1 MLWRYLI
8 TMAIQLCWINL
19 GVSELTIPIP
29 WVGDGPDYFQG
40 YGANALGSHGD
51 ATSYAINCLATETTC
66 EPFSPDLTVIAGPS
80 TYDMIGSGFAFDIKS
95 GCTFTGDPT
104 PTLATCVQTISYH
117 NTPLVTTSSITVT
130 GTGNPSTGIY
140 PAMLRMTDT
149 GKPTTTNQPATTDQ
163 PTATETW
170 SLPSIQDT
178 ASTEPLTAARTRTH
192 ISTAT
197 GIQIPPR
204 PGNST
209 SYSNGTETVTVT
221 LIVTEAPIAVTCKC
235 DCECPTRSQA
245 DEHVISSTP
254 PNNAIGK
261 QVALSLMGAILAVV
275 VFCM

>member
-19 GVSELTIPIP
+19 GVSELTITIP

-104 PTLATCVQTISYH
+104 PTLATCVQTILYH

-149 GKPTTTNQPATTDQ
+149 RKPTTTNQPATTDQ
-163 PTATETW
+163 PTATET
-170 SLPSIQDT
+170 
-178 ASTEPLTAARTRTH
+178 
-192 ISTAT
+192 
-197 GIQIPPR
+197 
-204 PGNST
+204 
-209 SYSNGTETVTVT
+209 
-221 LIVTEAPIAVTCKC
+221 
-235 DCECPTRSQA
+235 
-245 DEHVISSTP
+245 
-254 PNNAIGK
+254 
-261 QVALSLMGAILAVV
+261 
-275 VFCM
+275 

>member
-1 MLWRYLI
+1 
-8 TMAIQLCWINL
+8 
-19 GVSELTIPIP
+19 
-29 WVGDGPDYFQG
+29 
-40 YGANALGSHGD
+40 
-51 ATSYAINCLATETTC
+51 
-66 EPFSPDLTVIAGPS
+66 
-80 TYDMIGSGFAFDIKS
+80 MIGSGFAFDIKS

-104 PTLATCVQTISYH
+104 PTLATCVQTLSYH

-163 PTATETW
+163 LTATGTS
-170 SLPSIQDT
+170 SLTPTSIQNT
-178 ASTEPLTAARTRTH
+178 PTTELLTAARTGTH
-192 ISTAT
+192 IPTAT

-221 LIVTEAPIAVTCKC
+221 LIVTEAPTAVTCKC
-235 DCECPTRSQA
+235 DCDYATRSQA
-245 DEHVISSTP
+245 DNSVISSTP
-254 PNNAIGK
+254 RNNAIGK
-261 QVALSLMGAILAVV
+261 QVAMSLMGAILAVV